1 MNRQYDKQDIAQLLS
16 KFMAGTTSLD
26 EEQVLAQYFRTHE
39 VGEDWK
45 EYQEM
50 FALFD
55 SGEVE
60 VHPQPLHKGGELL
73 SSGNEQIRVPF
84 RWGVV
89 RGGLLAVAA
98 SVLLLLVFHYSRE
111 VDKEKPVTARVET
124 QSASR
129 PTPAPSRQGGE
140 TSGLQED
147 DTAQPR
153 PSLMGGVGGG
163 SAGSR
168 SSKSLYRNPADKK
181 HRKTAGKQ
189 SAAVEPVPAEAEPA
203 AETLPVDIMEA
214 YAMTVEPTHDAYADI
229 EAEMRDIRSRGERFE
244 AMVAEFTRSY

>member
-147 DTAQPR
+147 DTAQPH
-153 PSLMGGVGGG
+153 PSLTGGAGGG
-163 SAGSR
+163 SSEVILQANDGKGFGWNR
-168 SSKSLYRNPADKK
+168 LTIEPIRLTQPTVIRYGLSSDPAFTG
-181 HRKTAGKQ
+181 KTWLGQ
-189 SAAVEPVPAEAEPA
+189 WFSATDFEV
-203 AETLPVDIMEA
+203 TRME
-214 YAMTVEPTHDAYADI
+214 
-229 EAEMRDIRSRGERFE
+229 
-244 AMVAEFTRSY
+244 